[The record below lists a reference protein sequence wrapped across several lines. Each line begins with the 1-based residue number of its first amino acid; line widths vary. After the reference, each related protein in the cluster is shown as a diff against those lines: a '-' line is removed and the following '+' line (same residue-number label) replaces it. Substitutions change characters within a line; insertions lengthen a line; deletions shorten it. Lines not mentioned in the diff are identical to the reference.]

1 MEFVFVLAGIVFI
14 MLDYFISKE
23 FQDIA
28 QKKGHGG
35 VRYFWWTFF
44 TGAVGM
50 LMVVALP
57 DRSGSAEQPR
67 QSAAEELPD
76 L

>member
-1 MEFVFVLAGIVFI
+1 METVYILGGII
-14 MLDYFISKE
+14 IILLDIFISKE

-28 QKKGHGG
+28 HKKGHGG

-44 TGAVGM
+44 TGVIGM

-57 DRSGSAEQPR
+57 DRGSTAEQPR
-67 QSAAEELPD
+67 QSAADELPD